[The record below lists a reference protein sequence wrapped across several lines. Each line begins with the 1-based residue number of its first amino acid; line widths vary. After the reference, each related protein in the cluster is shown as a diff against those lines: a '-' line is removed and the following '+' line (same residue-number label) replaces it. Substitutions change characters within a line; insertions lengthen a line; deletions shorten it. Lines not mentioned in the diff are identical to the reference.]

1 MDASL
6 VLFLNGTNS
15 WKIFLMLKQGG
26 WTTIGSHATPPAAR
40 HVVLSVRPPP
50 ICRLCLQP
58 TTSGVAHPLAP
69 LTVETVPP
77 SSCRTVVHRSSSLPN
92 LFLPSVMSPPP
103 QLGATAT
110 VVTRS
115 SVAARPAHD
124 QEQVRPHA
132 TGSHARH
139 YARPSP
145 HRVIGGN
152 RHEELDLFRFGP

>member
-1 MDASL
+1 
-6 VLFLNGTNS
+6 
-15 WKIFLMLKQGG
+15 MLKQGG

-69 LTVETVPP
+69 LAVETVPP

-103 QLGATAT
+103 PQLGATAT

-124 QEQVRPHA
+124 QGQVRPRA

-145 HRVIGGN
+145 HRVIGGEST
-152 RHEELDLFRFGP
+152 RRVEPVQIWPITIERFIPNPIKLGPKF